1 MGAIVGRFA
10 PSPTGDLHLGS
21 ARTAL
26 AAWLSARKANGRFV
40 MRIEDI
46 DTPRVVPGAEAR
58 MLDDLRWL
66 GIDWDEGPDVGGPN
80 GPYRQSERTELYR
93 TAIAEL
99 RSGGFVFPCTC
110 SRKEIAAASVESSGP
125 SALSSVASAPH
136 GPSDEGPRYPGT
148 CRTRPSHAERAPA
161 WRFHVRDT
169 MPGFRDVVFGDV
181 VGNDPS
187 GDFVVM
193 RADGI
198 FAYQLAVVVDDA
210 AMGVT
215 EVVRG
220 ADLLSSTSR
229 QIALLEALGKPVP
242 SYAHL
247 PLVLGPDGE
256 RLAKRH
262 KSAAISAFREQGEDP
277 ARLRGWL
284 LRSLGL
290 LEEVTPVSP
299 TEALALFDFAKVSHA
314 PLRLLT

>member
-1 MGAIVGRFA
+1 MGAVVGRFA

-26 AAWLSARKANGRFV
+26 AAWLSARSQNGRFV

-46 DTPRVVPGAEAR
+46 DTPRVVPGAEAK
-58 MLDDLRWL
+58 MLADLRWL
-66 GIDWDEGPDVGGPN
+66 GLDWDEGPDVGGPN
-80 GPYRQSERTELYR
+80 GPYRQSERTDLYAR
-93 TAIAEL
+93 AITEL
-99 RSGGFVFPCTC
+99 RERGFAFPCTC
-110 SRKEIAAASVESSGP
+110 SRKEIAAQ
-125 SALSSVASAPH
+125 SVASAPH
-136 GPSDEGPRYPGT
+136 GPTDEGPRYPGT
-148 CRTRPSHAERAPA
+148 CRERPSHPERPPA
-161 WRFHVRDT
+161 WRFRVRDT
-169 MPGFRDVVFGDV
+169 MPGFRDAVFGEAP
-181 VGNDPS
+181 GSDPS

-247 PLVLGPDGE
+247 PLILGADGD

-262 KSAAISAFREQGEDP
+262 KSAAISALRERGEDP

-284 LRSLGL
+284 LQSLGL
-290 LEEVTPVSP
+290 LHEATPVSP
-299 TEALALFDFAKVSHA
+299 AEALARFDFAKVSRE